1 MTQRSVLNTGCSVR
15 PVDGTNC
22 HTYDFNGTDA
32 FLLLLHE
39 VLPPRVIIAESV
51 LHQLNLIEFRT
62 VI

>member
-15 PVDGTNC
+15 PVDGTN

-39 VLPPRVIIAESV
+39 VLPPGVIIAESV
-51 LHQLNLIEFRT
+51 LHQLNLIEFLT